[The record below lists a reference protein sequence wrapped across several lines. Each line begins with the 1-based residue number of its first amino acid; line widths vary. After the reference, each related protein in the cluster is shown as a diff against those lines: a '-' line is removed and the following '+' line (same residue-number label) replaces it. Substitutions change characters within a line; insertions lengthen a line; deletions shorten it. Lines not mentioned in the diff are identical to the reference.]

1 MSPRPRGR
9 PRSEPSDVQRR
20 RILDAARAEF
30 TRQGYDAT
38 TVAGV
43 AVLAKVPRAV
53 VYETI
58 GDKES
63 LLSAIADE
71 VADELVGDLA
81 ERFGAEAS
89 VGQAL
94 ADLVH
99 EDVIWFMDRIRR
111 DPSVLAIVRLSGRLG
126 GTPSDPVA
134 RARQRIE
141 DQLTQLHRA
150 RASALGVAR
159 TESARLLAVVV
170 LSLVEGV
177 AFRAPLEAAWPGDAA
192 AQLVAEFVTGG
203 YVQVEAGAGHPAE
216 AFDAAASVSGDGRA
230 DS

>member
-9 PRSEPSDVQRR
+9 PRSEPSEVQRR

-38 TVAGV
+38 TVAGI

-111 DPSVLAIVRLSGRLG
+111 DPSVLAIVRLG

-150 RASALGVAR
+150 RASALGVER

-203 YVQVEAGAGHPAE
+203 YVRVEAGPGRPAE
-216 AFDAAASVSGDGRA
+216 AFDAAASVGGDGRV